1 MAKTVKKYSKNP
13 KYKKKRLFTNKHYK
27 SGDGMMTSIWGP
39 GMWHYLHTVSF
50 NYPVSPTDQQK
61 KHYKNLIFNMQHTLP
76 CKYCRK
82 NLKKNLAQY
91 PLLPC
96 HQKNRTTFSKYI
108 YKLHEIINKMLGKT
122 SGLSYCD
129 VRERYEHFRSRCIT
143 NKKNKIYRI
152 KKTRKKKESGCVE
165 PLYGKK
171 SKCII
176 SIVPNCSRKK
186 TFNID
191 KKCIITK

>member
-152 KKTRKKKESGCVE
+152 KKTRKKKKVD
-165 PLYGKK
+165 
-171 SKCII
+171 
-176 SIVPNCSRKK
+176 V
-186 TFNID
+186 
-191 KKCIITK
+191 